1 LHEKTKY
8 LRKFNSIFLNRN
20 IRFCEAALVEIL
32 ETLRKNLKEPEI
44 NMVKSTDEEYF
55 ECLSKTQNRGQRCQD
70 CINCYYF
77 NFLSVYLQ
85 RNNEALIQS
94 TKFTFDFIKK
104 RLQQNNKY
112 MGGQVI
118 KEKLKNP
125 LFQGDIILAI
135 PNITVKPTLDDMQ
148 THLNKVFLTI
158 LKISQDL
165 PEWRHS
171 IKIREMQIK
180 VWHYIFFTSR

>member
-1 LHEKTKY
+1 M
-8 LRKFNSIFLNRN
+8 
-20 IRFCEAALVEIL
+20 
-32 ETLRKNLKEPEI
+32 RKNLKEPEI
-44 NMVKSTDEEYF
+44 SLIKSTSEEYY
-55 ECLSKTQNRGQRCQD
+55 ECLSKTLTKSQQRCQD
-70 CINCYYF
+70 CVSCYFF
-77 NFLSVYLQ
+77 NFLSIYLQ

-94 TKFTFDFIKK
+94 TKSTFDFIKK

-135 PNITVKPTLDDMQ
+135 PNITVKPTLDEMQ
-148 THLNKVFLTI
+148 THLNKVFQNI
-158 LKISQDL
+158 LRISQDL

-171 IKIREMQIK
+171 AKIREMQIK
-180 VWHYIFFTSR
+180 VIYFNFLILFFLKKANFL